1 MEREKEQKKIRV
13 SLKINERDAKALRA
27 QARSLGVC
35 YTSLIRIAIRQF
47 LQPGADNVS
56 RPE

>member
-1 MEREKEQKKIRV
+1 MSEKKEKIRV
-13 SLKINERDAKALRA
+13 SLKISERDHAQLRA
-27 QARSLGVC
+27 QARSLSVC

-47 LQPGADNVS
+47 LQLPGADNVS